1 MKNLKLLLVLLCILS
16 TSCSLKCYDCSSATF
31 NGSKSGPKVKCD
43 PIVEY
48 CDTKTSTDMTQPCV
62 NMTLEVSGEL
72 AAQIGCYYVI
82 KQSEREL
89 SFNKKHVSIP
99 YTICSESLCSF
110 ILNESS
116 GSELRKINLKILAV
130 TIVLYLIHHFF

>member
-1 MKNLKLLLVLLCILS
+1 MKCLKILLVLYSIS
-16 TSCSLKCYDCSSATF
+16 NRGCSLKCFDCSSAIF
-31 NGSKSGPKVKCD
+31 NRSKVKCD

-130 TIVLYLIHHFF
+130 TIVLYLIHHFFYF